1 MSGPAVTASLLVGRT
16 VDDRYRL
23 EERLGTGTYGVTYRA
38 RHIEHQRIV
47 ALKLMHEHLASNA
60 AHRASFESEAM
71 RLARVEHP
79 SIVTLVK
86 YGEHAGQPW
95 VAYEWLEGETLSL
108 HMERG
113 AVPIVTA
120 LAIVRQLLAAL
131 ASAHSARLVH
141 RNVKPTNVILERRT
155 AQGRERVKLVDFA
168 PALPALAPQ
177 TLASMVSAYSP
188 PELAAGE
195 ELDARS
201 DVFGV
206 GATLIGMLNGS
217 ERDGQD
223 SSATMPR
230 GLTGVH
236 ARSLP
241 GVDASLVT
249 WIRRAT
255 SVHRAMRFADAADA
269 LRELIDLLPRDVR
282 SPSALSDATSGARAL
297 VESRRSARPTTRPVA
312 PLPVLP
318 SMSRSEIPPPPN
330 RTLPKVEVPKV
341 APSPNM
347 PSVLSTPAPTPK
359 IQREAR
365 SSVASAAPAPA
376 EEPAQL
382 EPEPPAIDVEPLIPL
397 SARAESARG
406 TLRPIEKRITVA
418 ITEPRALP
426 LLAAGVFVFLVVALS
441 VFLHGRGRDASK
453 PVLAAAV
460 EETEDSA
467 PMRVERPE
475 RVRAEAPRP
484 NLQAPLAAKPA
495 SVSVVPA
502 PPAPTASAPRPI
514 PTPAPAPAPI
524 VMPAEPVAAPAAQA
538 AAAPAPVT
546 RPTTTTIV
554 AAPGRPPVRD
564 PWQESAPQMLKR
576 WHELAL
582 NGAPGGEGTVK
593 AIREYNRDHSN
604 DVRGNLVIGQL
615 YCNRF
620 WRTDCVEEF
629 GNALERDPTARG
641 APEVLPALLDMVA
654 QGKVPALA
662 QRLIIKVY
670 GSEALDPID
679 QAFGEIRNPEYAA
692 RLHSL
697 RLKLMEG
704 SQLR

>member
-1 MSGPAVTASLLVGRT
+1 MPGPAVTASLLVGRT

-38 RHIEHQRIV
+38 RHVEHQRIV
-47 ALKLMHEHLASNA
+47 ALKLMHEHLTGNSAQ
-60 AHRASFESEAM
+60 RASFESEAM
-71 RLARVEHP
+71 KLARVEHP

-95 VAYEWLEGETLSL
+95 VAYEWLEGETLAAY
-108 HMERG
+108 MERG
-113 AVPIVTA
+113 AVPLVTA

-131 ASAHSARLVH
+131 ASAHAARLVH
-141 RNVKPTNVILERRT
+141 RNLKPSNVILERRT

-168 PALPALAPQ
+168 PALPALPES
-177 TLASMVSAYSP
+177 TLATVVSAYTP
-188 PELAAGE
+188 PELLSGE
-195 ELDARS
+195 PLDSRS

-223 SSATMPR
+223 GAASSPR
-230 GLTGVH
+230 GLTGMH
-236 ARSLP
+236 ARALP

-282 SPSALSDATSGARAL
+282 SVSALGDAASGGRVL
-297 VESRRSARPTTRPVA
+297 VESRAASRPTTRPVA

-330 RTLPKVEVPKV
+330 RTTARVEVPKL
-341 APSPNM
+341 P
-347 PSVLSTPAPTPK
+347 PAPNLTTV
-359 IQREAR
+359 EDAAR
-365 SSVASAAPAPA
+365 ASAAMTTATPA
-376 EEPAQL
+376 EEPAQV
-382 EPEPPAIDVEPLIPL
+382 EPEARAIEVEPLRPL

-406 TLRPIEKRITVA
+406 TLRPIEKRIAVA
-418 ITEPRALP
+418 ITEPRVLP
-426 LLAAGVFVFLVVALS
+426 LMAAGVFAFLIVALS
-441 VFLHGRGRDASK
+441 VFLHGRGRDSGRPAR
-453 PVLAAAV
+453 AAAV
-460 EETEDSA
+460 DAAEDSA
-467 PMRVERPE
+467 PLRVEASKTKPA
-475 RVRAEAPRP
+475 VPPVVSKPTPVGVAPAVPRP
-484 NLQAPLAAKPA
+484 APSAAA
-495 SVSVVPA
+495 VPKA
-502 PPAPTASAPRPI
+502 
-514 PTPAPAPAPI
+514 APAPAPPPPI
-524 VMPAEPVAAPAAQA
+524 EMPSPPPT
-538 AAAPAPVT
+538 AAPAPSPAPSP
-546 RPTTTTIV
+546 RASTTSIV

-564 PWQESAPQMLKR
+564 PWQEPAPQMLKR

-593 AIREYNRDHSN
+593 AIREFNHEHPN
-604 DVRGNLVIGQL
+604 DVRGNLVIAQL
-615 YCNRF
+615 YLNRF
-620 WRTDCVEEF
+620 WRTDSVEEF
-629 GNALERDPTARG
+629 ATALERDPTVRG

-662 QRLIIKVY
+662 QRLIIKAY

-692 RLHSL
+692 RLHAL
-697 RLKLMEG
+697 RLKLMEETPP
-704 SQLR
+704 R

>member
-1 MSGPAVTASLLVGRT
+1 MSGLVVTPSLVVGRT

-60 AHRASFESEAM
+60 AYRASFESEAM
-71 RLARVEHP
+71 RLARVAHP

-95 VAYEWLEGETLSL
+95 VAYEWLEGETLAT
-108 HMERG
+108 HIERG

-131 ASAHSARLVH
+131 ASAHAARLVH

-168 PALPALAPQ
+168 PALPALAPP
-177 TLASMVSAYSP
+177 TLANMVSAYSP
-188 PELAAGE
+188 PEFVAGE

-223 SSATMPR
+223 NTATMPR

-236 ARSLP
+236 ARALP

-282 SPSALSDATSGARAL
+282 SPSALSEATSGARAL
-297 VESRRSARPTTRPVA
+297 VESRGAARPTTRPVA

-318 SMSRSEIPPPPN
+318 SMSRSEIPPPPS
-330 RTLPKVEVPKV
+330 RTPARVEVPKV
-341 APSPNM
+341 APAPSL
-347 PSVLSTPAPTPK
+347 PSVHG
-359 IQREAR
+359 EAR
-365 SSVASAAPAPA
+365 SSVATAAPAPV
-376 EEPAQL
+376 EEPARVEL
-382 EPEPPAIDVEPLIPL
+382 EPPPIDVEPLIAL

-418 ITEPRALP
+418 ITTPRALP
-426 LLAAGVFVFLVVALS
+426 LMAAGVFAFLIVALG
-441 VFLHGRGRDASK
+441 VFLHGRGREPTK
-453 PVLAAAV
+453 PVRAAAG
-460 EETEDSA
+460 EATEDSA
-467 PMRVERPE
+467 PMRQE
-475 RVRAEAPRP
+475 RVEAEAPKP
-484 NLQAPLAAKPA
+484 EPQMPVAAKAAP
-495 SVSVVPA
+495 VSVAPA
-502 PPAPTASAPRPI
+502 PPAPATNVPKPTAVPALAPV
-514 PTPAPAPAPI
+514 PAPI
-524 VMPAEPVAAPAAQA
+524 VMPAEPVAAPAAP
-538 AAAPAPVT
+538 APAPAP
-546 RPTTTTIV
+546 RPSTTTIV

-593 AIREYNRDHSN
+593 AIREYNRDHLN

-629 GNALERDPTARG
+629 GTALERDPTVRG

-692 RLHSL
+692 RLHAL

-704 SQLR
+704 SQPR